1 MCSYNAI
8 NGTPACLHPLL
19 ADPVR
24 KQWGF
29 DGLIVSDQD
38 TIKNAF
44 EKMVRCEG
52 VVQ

>member
-24 KQWGF
+24 KQWRF
-29 DGLIVSDQD
+29 DGLIVSDQVGRE
-38 TIKNAF
+38 TIG
-44 EKMVRCEG
+44 MMDD
-52 VVQ
+52 